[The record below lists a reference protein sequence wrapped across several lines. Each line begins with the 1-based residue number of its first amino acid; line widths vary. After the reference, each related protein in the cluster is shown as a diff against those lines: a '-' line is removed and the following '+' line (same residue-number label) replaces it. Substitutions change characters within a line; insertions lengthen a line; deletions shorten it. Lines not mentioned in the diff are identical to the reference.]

1 LGSICGEA
9 RSIFLFDKDGL
20 IWGSGL
26 GHWFG
31 FEGPPRY
38 RGRFILENMV
48 LPAGADSGA
57 STSFP
62 KPEWERALSLPDNQ
76 EAPDCLRSH
85 VEEELRIL
93 FNIGRK
99 RVLCDQ
105 QFKEYVE
112 PLGLFNSDPQN
123 GLPTVGFCKAL
134 PERVDHLSLQ
144 QSNNGHPNPFLFHL
158 KPKTKK
164 PDYIL

>member
-1 LGSICGEA
+1 
-9 RSIFLFDKDGL
+9 
-20 IWGSGL
+20 
-26 GHWFG
+26 
-31 FEGPPRY
+31 
-38 RGRFILENMV
+38 MV
-48 LPAGADSGA
+48 LPAGADLGA
-57 STSFP
+57 STSFH

-123 GLPTVGFCKAL
+123 GLPTVGFCQAL

-144 QSNNGHPNPFLFHL
+144 QSNNGHPNPFLFHF

-164 PDYIL
+164 KARLYSIMWEYAAPLDPS